1 MNNPLDTNEFKHYLK
16 FISLGRTDLYEIAE
30 PIGFDK
36 ANFVLKQESKRYA
49 RSISYGAV
57 DRLTFIDAYGIA
69 TTEPRI
75 VNPQGDESYHLDY
88 GLQWL
93 LSIYKDYGF
102 QAKVEYI
109 LEKNGVQFSG
119 GMLDFTD
126 KDITDG
132 YTYVS
137 AKLIQKNKVANLKR
151 RLDDKFNVFSDKNVN
166 QETITPA
173 PSLDFLLKA
182 TPITNTS
189 VWDLNQSKNLVA
201 GVNAFQYSNY
211 SANILQSAIRNTLTF
226 FEQGI
231 GGSFND
237 ALNNFRVI
245 QAQDDLSNITIKK
258 DLDFTFNYSTGGS
271 GSSSSIATM
280 SLFLR
285 VFEYPREIGDTDY
298 YQATLFTKT
307 ITGNSNVTFTLPSTI
322 EHTIPLVPRGYSVSL
337 VWFLNWQTAHIG
349 NTSWVINEDKTTIT
363 ATSTAIDTVVKGVR
377 WIDVIKQASKFTDAL
392 PITST
397 DLDSGGADYN
407 NVCFNR
413 RMISQNVTKFNLET
427 KKAFESVFEINQ
439 DYEPDEN
446 GIFIGHHKEY
456 YTNTEI
462 GNFQII
468 PSEDFSIEE
477 NDRCQIN
484 KFNYGY
490 KSFEQDRSAN
500 DTSQGIHT
508 DAQFTFLNDNVEN
521 VKEVKNE
528 FIRDPL
534 LIQNIVNLE
543 VDKPLTS
550 TEEDDK
556 VMIVEVVPLAPSS
569 FASWSARLLMRIVE
583 GKLEILNRDSE
594 GENNDA
600 VINWLVLGFTVGA
613 SFQITN
619 GENVGNYTVDSITQS
634 VVTLTPVAFT
644 PTFNGDALITV
655 KYFYTGVL
663 WTNRTNE
670 GFAEIL
676 NLNTSRFGNL
686 AYSIKRN
693 LLRFGEY
700 MKSCLL
706 YTRRDIPNA
715 YFKSNGECA
724 TRLDG
729 ESSLL
734 VEDAT
739 IDFDSL
745 PNPLTTAKIY
755 NLTCVAEFNEVL
767 NVLEAYKVSRGFIR
781 AYDSYGRV
789 IKGYIQQLDH
799 TWATNELKLTLEER
813 FETEFLTLT
822 YADGVLTVNDAVY
835 ELGGNSNW
843 WIAENDY
850 FKFFDV
856 NSKPLCNFYKYNF
869 ISLNGS
875 TFETKSELLTALLAL

>member
-16 FISLGRTDLYEIAE
+16 FISLGITDLYEIAE
-30 PIGFDK
+30 PIGFYK

-102 QAKVEYI
+102 QAKVEYV
-109 LEKNGVQFSG
+109 LEKNSVQFSG

-173 PSLDFLLKA
+173 PSLNFLLKA
-182 TPITNTS
+182 TPVVSTTIWEQDKPYSFN
-189 VWDLNQSKNLVA
+189 
-201 GVNAFQYSNY
+201 VNDFPFIRQYNY
-211 SANILQSAIRNTLTF
+211 SRNVIEFGIRNTLTPF
-226 FEQGI
+226 YDTRVQGVD
-231 GGSFND
+231 FND
-237 ALNNFRVI
+237 AVENFKYIRAV
-245 QAQDDLSNITIKK
+245 DDLSNLVLNLENQITINYVGGLLSSK
-258 DLDFTFNYSTGGS
+258 LTVSLRYAIQEEPFTGGLSATTIIYTKAFTGVGTQSFNVPNVTYNLPNIPRGQCLYLFWRVDEEESTGGATS
-271 GSSSSIATM
+271 VNSTSSKM
-280 SLFLR
+280 
-285 VFEYPREIGDTDY
+285 
-298 YQATLFTKT
+298 TL
-307 ITGNSNVTFTLPSTI
+307 
-322 EHTIPLVPRGYSVSL
+322 
-337 VWFLNWQTAHIG
+337 
-349 NTSWVINEDKTTIT
+349 T

-397 DLDSGGADYN
+397 DLDLGGADYN

-413 RMISQNVTKFNLET
+413 RMISQNVTNFNLET

-446 GIFIGHHKEY
+446 GIFIGHHSDY

-594 GENNDA
+594 GESNDA

-724 TRLDG
+724 TRLSG

-739 IDFDSL
+739 IEFDSL

>member
-1 MNNPLDTNEFKHYLK
+1 MANNPLDTDQFKHYLR
-16 FISLGRTDLYEIAE
+16 FISLGQTDLYEICE

-36 ANFVLKQESKRYA
+36 ANFVLKQESRRYA

-57 DRLTFIDAYGIA
+57 DKLNFIDAQGSLME
-69 TTEPRI
+69 TPRI
-75 VNPQGDESYHLDY
+75 INQQGDESYYLDY

-102 QAKVEYI
+102 ESKVEYI
-109 LEKNGVQFSG
+109 LEKNGIQFSG

-166 QETITPA
+166 QQTIEPA
-173 PSLDFLLKA
+173 DSLNVLLKA

-189 VWDLNQSKNLVA
+189 VWEQDKNYTVV
-201 GVNAFQYSNY
+201 VNSAFAIRYFNY
-211 SANILQSAIRNTLTF
+211 CRNILDYAIRNSLLPFYADRPNISFNTAVENFKYIRAVDNLTNLTLN
-226 FEQGI
+226 FENQISITYI
-231 GGSFND
+231 GGLSSSKLTVSLRYAIAEEPFTGGISNTTAIYTKSFTG
-237 ALNNFRVI
+237 VST
-245 QAQDDLSNITIKK
+245 Q
-258 DLDFTFNYSTGGS
+258 TFNTPTTISYDLPNIPRGECLYLFWYIDEEESTGG
-271 GSSSSIATM
+271 GTQI
-280 SLFLR
+280 
-285 VFEYPREIGDTDY
+285 
-298 YQATLFTKT
+298 
-307 ITGNSNVTFTLPSTI
+307 NVTS
-322 EHTIPLVPRGYSVSL
+322 S
-337 VWFLNWQTAHIG
+337 
-349 NTSWVINEDKTTIT
+349 KTTIT
-363 ATSTAIDTVVKGVR
+363 ATSTAIDTVIKGVR
-377 WIDVIKQASKFTDAL
+377 WIDLIKQASRFTEAL
-392 PITST
+392 PINA
-397 DLDSGGADYN
+397 DLFDVGGEHYN

-413 RMISQNVTKFNLET
+413 RMISQNVSNFNLET
-427 KKAFESVFEINQ
+427 KKSFESVNEVNC
-439 DYEPDEN
+439 DYEPNES
-446 GIFIGHHKEY
+446 GVFIGHHKEY

-462 GNFQII
+462 GFLQVI

-490 KSFEQDRSAN
+490 KSFEQDRTAT

-508 DAQFTFLNDNVEN
+508 DSQFTFLNENVEN

-534 LIQNIVNLE
+534 LIQSVVNLE
-543 VDKPLTS
+543 VSKPLTS

-556 VMIVEVVPLAPSS
+556 VMIVEIVPLAPSS
-569 FASWSARLLMRIVE
+569 SSEWSARLLMRVVD
-583 GKLEILNRDSE
+583 GNLEILNRDSE
-594 GENNDA
+594 GENNDT
-600 VINWLVLGFTVGA
+600 VINWNVLGFSVGS

-619 GENVGNYTVDSITQS
+619 GENVGNYTVTTITQS
-634 VVTLTPVAFT
+634 VLTLTPIAFT

-670 GFAEIL
+670 GFAQIE
-676 NLNTSRFGNL
+676 NLNTQRFGNL

-706 YTRRDIPNA
+706 YSRKNIPNA

-724 TRLDG
+724 TRLTSETD
-729 ESSLL
+729 L
-734 VEDAT
+734 VVENGT

-745 PNPLTTAKIY
+745 PNPLTTAKVY
-755 NLTCVAEFNEVL
+755 NLMCVAEFNDVL
-767 NVLEAYKVSRGFIR
+767 GILENYNTSRGFVR
-781 AYDSYGRV
+781 TYDGNGRV
-789 IKGYIQQLDH
+789 IKGYIQTLDH
-799 TWATNELKLTLEER
+799 TWQTNELKLTLEEK
-813 FETEFLTLT
+813 FDTEYLVLT

-835 ELGGNSNW
+835 NLGGNSNW

-850 FKFFDV
+850 FKFFDE
-856 NSKPLCNFYKYNF
+856 NSIPLCNFYRYNF
-869 ISLNGS
+869 VSLQGVVYES
-875 TFETKSELLTALLAL
+875 KEELLTALLAL